1 MTKIREWIT
10 VDATPEEVWRVVSA
24 PRNLPKWNFYIHS
37 VHDVP
42 ENGLK
47 PGAKYWTKM
56 AVLGVQLRVD
66 STIEEFDP
74 PHYARVHLRGPLE
87 AVVRT
92 WVRPAGRRRSR
103 LEHEVDYKLKGGP
116 IGALVARGLRLFG
129 ASTVLKR
136 GLRSQRRQV
145 EGR

>member
-10 VDATPEEVWRVVSA
+10 IDATPEEVWRVVSD

-42 ENGLK
+42 ENGVK
-47 PGAKYWTKM
+47 SGDKYWTKM
-56 AVLGVQLRVD
+56 SVLGVQFRVD
-66 STIEEFDP
+66 SEIEELDP

-103 LEHEVDYKLKGGP
+103 LEHEVDYRLKGGP

-129 ASTVLKR
+129 GSTVLKR